1 MTVSYDGSGYSGYQ
15 KQSGFRTIQS
25 ELERAITEIN
35 NNKPVEIYS
44 SGRTDKGVH
53 AINQKIHF
61 DLNMDISLYNLRE
74 AINSKIPDDIYVK
87 SIEEVDEDFHAR
99 YSVIAKEYI
108 YIINLGEFNPIERN
122 YVYQYNKPLDLVNM
136 ERALQY
142 FVGEHDF
149 SSFTKPD
156 DSKKNFVRNIRIVN
170 LKKHDNDKVTITF
183 VGNGFLRYMVRNMV
197 GTIIEVGEG
206 KRKSEDLYDIISSK
220 DRTKAGIMAPAC
232 GLYLKD
238 VYY

>member
-1 MTVSYDGSGYSGYQ
+1 M
-15 KQSGFRTIQS
+15 
-25 ELERAITEIN
+25 N
-35 NNKPVEIYS
+35 
-44 SGRTDKGVH
+44 
-53 AINQKIHF
+53 
-61 DLNMDISLYNLRE
+61 ISLYNLRE

-87 SIEEVDEDFHAR
+87 SIQEVDEDFHAR
-99 YSVIAKEYI
+99 YNVVAKEYI
-108 YIINLGEFNPIERN
+108 YIINLGEYNPIERN

-156 DSKKNFVRNIRIVN
+156 NTKKNFIRNIRIVN
-170 LKKHDNDKVTITF
+170 LKKDDNDKVTITF

-220 DRTKAGIMAPAC
+220 DRTKAGAMAPAC